1 MQFFSR
7 NLKILCHDYGILKR
21 ERPTM
26 THIQSIFD
34 LCPDIQEQ
42 IGNELAPLMKSK
54 KLKMDSIHQ
63 CKDLMNEY
71 DMPNLE
77 DYVFETGKK
86 NHIGRMLLYLIK
98 KKIHINPCRLHTEVN
113 PSLTHLLKHLVPDLT
128 QRRLNFAYYLMRFP
142 NYICK
147 GEELNMYGLKW
158 KTYNIHDWRDESA
171 CADFVSLC
179 YVNLYPR
186 PVQKSYTSKQLDEIA
201 EPLGI
206 KKWRKHWKKDRK
218 IQCLMKTEV

>member
-1 MQFFSR
+1 
-7 NLKILCHDYGILKR
+7 
-21 ERPTM
+21 M
-26 THIQSIFD
+26 TDIQSVFD

-42 IGNELAPLMKSK
+42 IGKELAPLVKSK

-71 DMPNLE
+71 GMSNLE
-77 DYVFETGKK
+77 GYVFEKGME
-86 NHIGRMLLYLIK
+86 NHIGRMLLFLIK
-98 KKIHINPCRLHTEVN
+98 KKALVWQLGRQFSWN
-113 PSLTHLLKHLVPDLT
+113 HLLKRLVPDLPES
-128 QRRLNFAYYLMRFP
+128 RLSIFYHLMRFP

-158 KTYNIHDWRDESA
+158 KTCNDWHGESA

-179 YVNLYPR
+179 YVNLYRR

-201 EPLGI
+201 EPLEI
-206 KKWRKHWKKDRK
+206 KKWRKHWKKDKK
-218 IQCLMKTEV
+218 IHHLMKTEV

>member
-1 MQFFSR
+1 M
-7 NLKILCHDYGILKR
+7 LCHDFGILKR

-42 IGNELAPLMKSK
+42 IGKELAPLVKSK

-98 KKIHINPCRLHTEVN
+98 KKVNIDQLIRLQSEKN
-113 PSLTHLLKHLVPDLT
+113 NSCLDIRLLTHLAPDLT
-128 QRRLNFAYYLMRFP
+128 QRHLNFAYYLMRFP

-147 GEELNMYGLKW
+147 GEELNLYGLKW
-158 KTYNIHDWRDESA
+158 KTCKDVFHEYARS
-171 CADFVSLC
+171 DFVSVC
-179 YVNLYPR
+179 YVNLYRR
-186 PVQKSYTSKQLDEIA
+186 PVQKSYTSKQLDELA

-206 KKWRKHWKKDRK
+206 KNWRKHWKKDKK
-218 IQCLMKTEV
+218 IHHLMKTEV

>member
-1 MQFFSR
+1 
-7 NLKILCHDYGILKR
+7 
-21 ERPTM
+21 M
-26 THIQSIFD
+26 THIKSIFD
-34 LCPDIQEQ
+34 LCADIQEQ
-42 IGNELAPLMKSK
+42 IGKELAPLVKSK

-71 DMPNLE
+71 DMPKLE
-77 DYVFETGKK
+77 DYVFNKGNSNYLK
-86 NHIGRMLLYLIK
+86 NHIGRMLLFLIK
-98 KKIHINPCRLHTEVN
+98 EKALVWESDRQYCTD
-113 PSLTHLLKHLVPDLT
+113 HLLKRLVPDLS
-128 QRRLNFAYYLMRFP
+128 LSVLDIIYHLMRFP

-158 KTYNIHDWRDESA
+158 TTGLHSSSGYRYRGHP
-171 CADFVSLC
+171 ADFVSVC

-206 KKWRKHWKKDRK
+206 KNWRKHWKKDKK
-218 IQCLMKTEV
+218 IHHLMKTEV

>member
-1 MQFFSR
+1 M
-7 NLKILCHDYGILKR
+7 LCHDFGILKR

-26 THIQSIFD
+26 TDIQSVFD

-42 IGNELAPLMKSK
+42 IGKELAPLVKSK
-54 KLKMDSIHQ
+54 KLKMRSIHK
-63 CKDLMNEY
+63 CKKLMEKY
-71 DMPNLE
+71 DMPKLE
-77 DYVFETGKK
+77 DFVFENGRK
-86 NHIGRMLLYLIK
+86 NHIGRMLLFLIK
-98 KKIHINPCRLHTEVN
+98 KKALVN
-113 PSLTHLLKHLVPDLT
+113 HGRWQYSLDDLVKRLVPDFPLS
-128 QRRLNFAYYLMRFP
+128 RLDIIYHLIRFP

-158 KTYNIHDWRDESA
+158 KTCKDVFHEYARS
-171 CADFVSLC
+171 DFVSLC
-179 YVNLYPR
+179 YVNLYRR

-206 KKWRKHWKKDRK
+206 KKWRKHWKKYRK

>member
-1 MQFFSR
+1 M
-7 NLKILCHDYGILKR
+7 LCHDYGILKR

-26 THIQSIFD
+26 THIKSVFD

-42 IGNELAPLMKSK
+42 IGKELKPLVKST

-71 DMPNLE
+71 DMPKLE
-77 DYVFETGKK
+77 DFVFEKGRK
-86 NHIGRMLLYLIK
+86 NHIGRMLLFLIK
-98 KKIHINPCRLHTEVN
+98 KKALVHHGRWLH
-113 PSLTHLLKHLVPDLT
+113 SLDDLVKCLVPDFPLS
-128 QRRLNFAYYLMRFP
+128 RLDIIYHLIRKFP

-158 KTYNIHDWRDESA
+158 KTYNDMRFT
-171 CADFVSLC
+171 ADFVSLC
-179 YVNLYPR
+179 YVNLYRR